1 MKLVSIREL
10 ERARIRSHFEKEPFP
25 AGIYSIDPSP
35 LIFIPDFFFTRLFIS
50 LTDLNI

>member
-10 ERARIRSHFEKEPFP
+10 ERARISSQAGKVPFP
-25 AGIYSIDPSP
+25 DGNYSIDPPP

-50 LTDLNI
+50 LIDLNI